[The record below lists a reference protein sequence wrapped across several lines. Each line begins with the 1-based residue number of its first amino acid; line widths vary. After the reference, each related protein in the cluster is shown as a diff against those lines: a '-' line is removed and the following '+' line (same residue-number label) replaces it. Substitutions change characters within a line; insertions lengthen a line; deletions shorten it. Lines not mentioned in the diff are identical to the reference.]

1 MFGRIFRVHQHPRN
15 MLLLRSPTLHQP
27 PKTNHLSPRSQQIQ
41 IVVLSIRRSGQENI

>member
-27 PKTNHLSPRSQQIQ
+27 PKTYLSPRSQQIQ